1 MFKKVSLLSAFVVL
15 TLVSCG
21 GEGTSI
27 LPSSSTTPTTSSSTV
42 TSNPTSTT
50 ALPAPVTLSYAGW
63 NLGSVTTNNIER
75 QMLAA
80 YQELNP
86 HISLNIIERPA
97 IVDEETGVESVVNWP
112 EFFATQAA
120 IDNLPDVYMTADL
133 SSFTSQGW
141 AEEVTSLVNSDPDFT
156 QIPQDIRVSAAFND
170 RYFAL
175 PQSIFYFG
183 FFINRTAIN
192 RVGPRAVLPTY
203 GMTYAQLMDA
213 ASKNSKAPVEGGDAI
228 IGISGLNSL
237 INWLPAQL
245 NPELGWFTYNDVTG
259 YELDGPEFAQ
269 AMTEQQKYFG
279 AGKTAYQ
286 SYVLESLEPSQYANY
301 FGVAENIFESGNQ
314 SIRFE
319 GSYAMR
325 DWHTRS
331 LNPNDLLYGADI
343 DFIGTPSWVLEGGQ
357 KVNRIP
363 LVVDYLALGKGTK
376 HKEEAYKLAKWMGY
390 SAEGYAKRL
399 ELAKTNP
406 QQAALNFTPLIP
418 RQDLI
423 DGFFELYP
431 QMTEFKKIVEQHDSF
446 ILESLGK
453 NVPGYWNSRQ
463 NAFFDV
469 VIVKDS
475 QGNDSE
481 LNRTIGQAIE
491 DIVFGRLTL
500 ADALQ
505 KGLNTIAVLQWT
517 TAKQAL
523 DTYLNS

>member
-1 MFKKVSLLSAFVVL
+1 MIRKMSLLSAFVVL
-15 TLVSCG
+15 TVVSCG
-21 GEGTSI
+21 GDGSSI
-27 LPSSSTTPTTSSSTV
+27 LPSTSQVPSSTSHS
-42 TSNPTSTT
+42 TSTPSQP
-50 ALPAPVTLSYAGW
+50 PAVTLSYAGW
-63 NLGSVTTNNIER
+63 NLGSAATNNIER

-80 YQELNP
+80 YQELHP
-86 HISLNIIERPA
+86 HVSLNIIERPV

-133 SSFTSQGW
+133 PGFTSQGW
-141 AEEVTSLVNSDPDFT
+141 AEEVTSLVNADLDFT
-156 QIPQDIRVSAAFND
+156 LIPEDIRVSAAFND

-175 PQSIFYFG
+175 PQAIFYFG

-192 RVGPRAVLPTY
+192 RAGPRAVLPTY
-203 GMTYAQLMDA
+203 GMTYDQLMDA
-213 ASKNSKAPVEGGDAI
+213 ASKNAKGPVEGGDAI
-228 IGISGLNSL
+228 IGISGLDSL

-269 AMTEQQKYFG
+269 AMVEQQKYFG
-279 AGKTAYQ
+279 PGKAAYQ
-286 SYVLESLEPSQYANY
+286 SYVLESLDPSQYSNY
-301 FGVAENIFESGNQ
+301 FGVAQNVFESGNQ

-331 LNPNDLLYGADI
+331 LDENDLLYGADI

-357 KVNRIP
+357 TVNRIP

-376 HKEEAYKLAKWMGY
+376 HKEEAYNLAKWMGY

-399 ELAKTNP
+399 EFAQANP

-431 QMTEFKKIVEQHDSF
+431 NMTEFKKIVEQHDSF

-469 VIVKDS
+469 VIRQDN
-475 QGNDSE
+475 QGNDVES
-481 LNRTIGQAIE
+481 NRSIGQAIE
-491 DIVFGRLTL
+491 DIVFERLTL

-517 TAKQAL
+517 NAKVGLEA
-523 DTYLNS
+523 YLNS

>member
-1 MFKKVSLLSAFVVL
+1 
-15 TLVSCG
+15 
-21 GEGTSI
+21 
-27 LPSSSTTPTTSSSTV
+27 
-42 TSNPTSTT
+42 
-50 ALPAPVTLSYAGW
+50 
-63 NLGSVTTNNIER
+63 
-75 QMLAA
+75 
-80 YQELNP
+80 
-86 HISLNIIERPA
+86 
-97 IVDEETGVESVVNWP
+97 
-112 EFFATQAA
+112 
-120 IDNLPDVYMTADL
+120 
-133 SSFTSQGW
+133 
-141 AEEVTSLVNSDPDFT
+141 
-156 QIPQDIRVSAAFND
+156 
-170 RYFAL
+170 
-175 PQSIFYFG
+175 
-183 FFINRTAIN
+183 
-192 RVGPRAVLPTY
+192 
-203 GMTYAQLMDA
+203 
-213 ASKNSKAPVEGGDAI
+213 
-228 IGISGLNSL
+228 
-237 INWLPAQL
+237 
-245 NPELGWFTYNDVTG
+245 
-259 YELDGPEFAQ
+259 
-269 AMTEQQKYFG
+269 
-279 AGKTAYQ
+279 
-286 SYVLESLEPSQYANY
+286 
-301 FGVAENIFESGNQ
+301 
-314 SIRFE
+314 
-319 GSYAMR
+319 MR

>member
-1 MFKKVSLLSAFVVL
+1 
-15 TLVSCG
+15 
-21 GEGTSI
+21 
-27 LPSSSTTPTTSSSTV
+27 
-42 TSNPTSTT
+42 
-50 ALPAPVTLSYAGW
+50 VTLSYAGW

-376 HKEEAYKLAKWMGY
+376 HKEEAYKLAKWMG
-390 SAEGYAKRL
+390 
-399 ELAKTNP
+399 
-406 QQAALNFTPLIP
+406 
-418 RQDLI
+418 
-423 DGFFELYP
+423 
-431 QMTEFKKIVEQHDSF
+431 
-446 ILESLGK
+446 
-453 NVPGYWNSRQ
+453 
-463 NAFFDV
+463 
-469 VIVKDS
+469 
-475 QGNDSE
+475 
-481 LNRTIGQAIE
+481 
-491 DIVFGRLTL
+491 
-500 ADALQ
+500 
-505 KGLNTIAVLQWT
+505 
-517 TAKQAL
+517 
-523 DTYLNS
+523 